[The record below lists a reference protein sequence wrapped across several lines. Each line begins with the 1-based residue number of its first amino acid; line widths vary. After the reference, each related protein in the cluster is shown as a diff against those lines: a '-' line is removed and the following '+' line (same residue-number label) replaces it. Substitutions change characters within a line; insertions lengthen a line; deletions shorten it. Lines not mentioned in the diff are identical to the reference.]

1 MIRFI
6 CRDVN
11 WADVAR
17 NAEGP
22 VQVSY
27 RTFTDVAA
35 MEAFLRS
42 TNQYNNR
49 ELIGCELA
57 TQGAAP

>member
-11 WADVAR
+11 MADVPR
-17 NAEGP
+17 NASAP
-22 VQVSY
+22 AQVMY

-35 MEAFLRS
+35 LEAFLRS

-57 TQGAAP
+57 EQEAQ